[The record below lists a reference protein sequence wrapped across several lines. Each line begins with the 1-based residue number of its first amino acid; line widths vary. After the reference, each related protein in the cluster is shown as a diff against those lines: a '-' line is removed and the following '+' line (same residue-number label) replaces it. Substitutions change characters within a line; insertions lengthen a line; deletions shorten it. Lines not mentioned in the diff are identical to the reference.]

1 MMDTNSKPVSNSC
14 AAKRT
19 RCQPVDKQRNNNGRR
34 LGGVTGK
41 GFLPGRSGNLKGRPK
56 GSSITARLLKILEN
70 DDGKVAEAIAQ
81 VIIREALKG
90 RFRFIKEIL
99 DRVDGKVP
107 YRIASFDGGP
117 VLVQK
122 VVDFDLDQL

>member
-1 MMDTNSKPVSNSC
+1 MVDQIYECSVHELRNPV
-14 AAKRT
+14 A
-19 RCQPVDKQRNNNGRR
+19 KQRNNNGRL
-34 LGGVTGK
+34 LGGVTGR
-41 GFLPGRSGNLKGRPK
+41 GFLPGQSGNLKGRPK
-56 GSSITARLLKILEN
+56 GSSVTARLRKILEN
-70 DDGKVAEAIAQ
+70 DDGNVAEAIAQ

-107 YRIASFDGGP
+107 NRVVGHDGGP

-122 VVDFDLDQL
+122 VVAFDLDRL